1 LNVTSE
7 TSQGP
12 VIQEPPT
19 ITVQTPPLHSAA
31 PELEKQP
38 PPQTLIPES
47 QPQNVEI
54 SQPEP
59 DNTVHTQTQKD
70 ITEQPTIIV
79 ETLDNDSPTAS
90 HPTSPAAEQNSQTF
104 GPVYKPLNYGKFVLP
119 YEQIQPLIEASMK
132 QAIELPIQHDKID
145 LSKIVIKPLKRKRS
159 APTILFNHDQPFFNP
174 ASEPNLELLNIVV
187 DISLKRLKNMKEAAF
202 VFPSDVDAEARRI

>member
-19 ITVQTPPLHSAA
+19 ITVQTPPLHFAA

-59 DNTVHTQTQKD
+59 NNTVHTQTQKD

-90 HPTSPAAEQNSQTF
+90 YPTSPCPSCFNDTF
-104 GPVYKPLNYGKFVLP
+104 CFEVT
-119 YEQIQPLIEASMK
+119 IR
-132 QAIELPIQHDKID
+132 
-145 LSKIVIKPLKRKRS
+145 LSVS
-159 APTILFNHDQPFFNP
+159 Y
-174 ASEPNLELLNIVV
+174 
-187 DISLKRLKNMKEAAF
+187 
-202 VFPSDVDAEARRI
+202 